1 MSERLQKFLANA
13 GYGSRRQIES
23 WIEAGRIEVDG
34 RRAVLGQQ
42 VTGAERIVV
51 DGRPVDAQAAAA
63 REPEVIAYHKPVGEV
78 CSRSDPE
85 GRPTVYDNLPP
96 PAHGRWIGIG
106 RLDLNTSGL
115 ILFTNDGELANRLMH
130 PSQVVDR
137 EYAVRVLG
145 EVSTETLEAL
155 RRGVQLDDGP
165 ARFTDIQEAGGRGA
179 NHWYHVVIQEGRKRE
194 VRRLW
199 ESQGVQVS
207 RLMRVRYGPILL
219 DKKLRP
225 GRWRPL
231 DAGDRAALYQAA
243 GLPAPKAGPKSK
255 PGSKHPAGRGKRRA
269 PRHKRRQRK

>member
-34 RRAVLGQQ
+34 RPAVPGQQ
-42 VTGAERIVV
+42 VTGGERIRI
-51 DGRPVDAQAAAA
+51 DGKPVRVQAAEQGA
-63 REPEVIAYHKPVGEV
+63 EVIAYHKPVGEV

-85 GRPTVYDNLPP
+85 GRPTVYENLPEP
-96 PAHGRWIGIG
+96 QHGRWIGVG
-106 RLDLNTSGL
+106 RLDINTSGL

-130 PSQVVDR
+130 PSHVIDR

-145 EVSTETLEAL
+145 EVDAGVLDRL
-155 RRGVQLDDGP
+155 LQGVQLDDGK
-165 ARFTDIQEAGGRGA
+165 ARFTDIQDAGGRGA

-199 ESQGVQVS
+199 ESQGIRVS
-207 RLMRVRYGPILL
+207 RLMRVRYGPIML

-225 GRWRPL
+225 GRWRQL
-231 DAGDRAALYQAA
+231 DKGDLAALYQSV
-243 GLPAPKAGPKSK
+243 GMKLPKLASAQPAKKATKKVGWGRRSAP
-255 PGSKHPAGRGKRRA
+255 HRKRR
-269 PRHKRRQRK
+269 